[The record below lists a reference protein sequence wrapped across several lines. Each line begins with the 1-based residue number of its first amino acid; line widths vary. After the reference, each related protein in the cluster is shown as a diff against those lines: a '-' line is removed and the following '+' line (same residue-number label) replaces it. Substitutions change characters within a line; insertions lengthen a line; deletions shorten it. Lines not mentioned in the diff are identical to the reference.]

1 MVNYLKVRVLVNNWI
16 IYTSFRHLKNR
27 RKEKGDTS
35 TYLSIIGILSGVM
48 TMITVIGVMNGFQGS
63 NIDKRIEIAS
73 GHVALEPKSSDSIMD
88 EDYLENLENIKVFFK
103 TGEFITAASDYRN
116 SEIIGLQVHSLPK
129 NIYEIDESFKS
140 WVKIHN
146 GDFDISE
153 PNSIIIGKSLSY
165 NRHLTIGDTISLISL
180 NSDDK
185 KFTPRQVDFEI
196 RGIYRSGSVE
206 YDERLVF
213 ISNESAQH
221 DFIRDGEFMYKFK
234 IDNRNRYQDLI
245 NKFKNNKSISD
256 MYEIK
261 SWRDYNTS
269 YYSALKN
276 EKDLMTVLIGLIFL
290 VVGVNIYNSLRRS
303 VYLRFEEISVLKTMG
318 ATSFDIRVIFI
329 LESFF
334 IGFVGAT
341 IGVFFGLWIVNNINN
356 IFEILEVVINYI
368 FSLINGDTVSFYGPQ
383 FFYLNKVPVEVYLNE
398 SILVYL
404 SAIFTSIIAAYVAS
418 KRISTIRPGE
428 VIRNE

>member
-1 MVNYLKVRVLVNNWI
+1 MVNYLKVRFLVNNWI
-16 IYTSFRHLKNR
+16 VYTSFRHLKTR

-35 TYLSIIGILSGVM
+35 TFLSIIGILSGVM

-73 GHVALEPKSSDSIMD
+73 GHVALEPKSSNSVMD
-88 EDYLENLENIKVFFK
+88 EDFLQSLKNIKVFFK
-103 TGEFITAASDYRN
+103 SGEFITAASDKRN
-116 SEIIGLQVHSLPK
+116 SEITGLQVNSLPK

-140 WVKIHN
+140 WIKIQN
-146 GDFDISE
+146 GAFDISE
-153 PNSIIIGKSLSY
+153 TNSIIIGKSLSY
-165 NRHLTIGDTISLISL
+165 HRHLTIGDTISLTSL
-180 NSDDK
+180 NSGDK
-185 KFTPRQVDFEI
+185 KFTLRQIDFVI

-213 ISNESAQH
+213 ISNESAQN
-221 DFIRDGEFMYKFK
+221 DFIKDGEFMYKFK
-234 IDNRNRYQDLI
+234 IDNKNRYKDLI
-245 NKFKNNKSISD
+245 NKLKENKSISE
-256 MYEIK
+256 MYDIK

-269 YYSALKN
+269 YYNALKN
-276 EKDLMTVLIGLIFL
+276 EKNLMTVLIGLIFL
-290 VVGVNIYNSLRRS
+290 VVGINIYNSLRRS

-334 IGFVGAT
+334 IGFAGAT
-341 IGVFFGLWIVNNINN
+341 IGIFFGLWIVHNINK
-356 IFEILEVVINYI
+356 IFAILEVIINFI
-368 FSLINGDTVSFYGPQ
+368 FSLINGNTISFYGPQ

-404 SAIFTSIIAAYVAS
+404 SAIFTSIIAAYIAS
-418 KRISTIRPGE
+418 RRISTIRPGE